1 MSTWQK
7 LNDGDISDRH
17 TTDAHNMLNGNRRR
31 VSYFFYIFCSEDLQ
45 LLHQPVDA

>member
-17 TTDAHNMLNGNRRR
+17 TTDAHNMLNGNRGR
-31 VSYFFYIFCSEDLQ
+31 VSYFF
-45 LLHQPVDA
+45 LHILFGRPLAPSAAD